1 MRTVTLTIE
10 SATCDADEAYVR
22 ISRFERY
29 PDLVD
34 DVRSIIVHQSES
46 GVLTSD
52 WEVYFRNG
60 PLRWSEVDYF
70 QTDQRRIT
78 FEQTEGDFEMFRG
91 IWEVEPTGA
100 GCRVKFEVVFDF
112 GIPSLEGVL
121 EPIATKVLK
130 EGLAFALLQLLGDA
144 EVVDDPGVADA
155 LTAKAAAL
163 AS

>member
-1 MRTVTLTIE
+1 MRTVTLTVD
-10 SATCDADEAYVR
+10 SATCDADVAYSR
-22 ISRFERY
+22 IRKFEDY

-34 DVRSIIVHQSES
+34 DVRSIVVRESE
-46 GVLTSD
+46 GGTLTSD

-70 QTDQRRIT
+70 QPEQRRIT

-91 IWEVEPTGA
+91 QWEVQALGG
-100 GCRVKFEVVFDF
+100 GCRIEFEVVFDF

-130 EGLAFALLQLLGDA
+130 EGIAYALLQLLGDA
-144 EVVDDPGVADA
+144 EVVGDPAVATA
-155 LTAKAAAL
+155 LSAKLAAA
-163 AS
+163 